1 MVDLGV
7 FTTQTADRVD
17 DSGTFRSSVTEV
29 QYVVLNLLD
38 VDWQIAMRIRNAD
51 VCQLDESTRDR
62 TESFGCAGS
71 AYQTGRIG
79 SITKSPFRSLC
90 KSPTHSFREPRA
102 SAKALSAKPCALC
115 RSYVTMSALWSFI
128 ACRIAGRAKSRR

>member
-1 MVDLGV
+1 MFLKRLTFGEKHDITSKKFVEHDSQRRAERLENREESCDTCRSLMVDLGL

-38 VDWQIAMRIRNAD
+38 VDWQIAMCIRNAD
-51 VCQLDESTRDR
+51 VCQLGESTRDR
-62 TESFGCAGS
+62 TEPFGCAGS

-79 SITKSPFRSLC
+79 SITKSPSRSL
-90 KSPTHSFREPRA
+90 
-102 SAKALSAKPCALC
+102 
-115 RSYVTMSALWSFI
+115 
-128 ACRIAGRAKSRR
+128 